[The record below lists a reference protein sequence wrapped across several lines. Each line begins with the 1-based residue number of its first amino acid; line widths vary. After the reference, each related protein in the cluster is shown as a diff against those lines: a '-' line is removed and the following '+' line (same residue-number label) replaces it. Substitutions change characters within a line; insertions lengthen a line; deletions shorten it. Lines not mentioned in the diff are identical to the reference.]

1 MRWWMPR
8 TLRVLAENM
17 LGHDDPDHR
26 RLRKL
31 VDQAFNRQSVEG
43 MRDAHRRPSVTACST
58 G

>member
-31 VDQAFNRQSVEG
+31 VDQATSL
-43 MRDAHRRPSVTACST
+43 TAEAWDS